1 MTMTPRIKRLLAPLL
16 ALLTAAP
23 LTAAPACRDI
33 AHEGRAYTLCTLD
46 AAQDDIRLF
55 HHNGGRVIGS
65 FARLE
70 DILEAQGLELT
81 FAMNA
86 GMYHDDRSPVGLY
99 VEKGRETSGLVANPG
114 PGNFGLLP
122 NGVFCLM
129 QGRAA
134 VVETLAFRK
143 NPPACRFASQSG
155 PMLVIGGK
163 LHPRFLR
170 DSTSRHFRNGV
181 GVEADGRTVHFVIS
195 DEPVTFWEFGT
206 LFRDALGTPNAL
218 YFDGSVSRLFAPSV
232 GRHDTGFPLG
242 PLVGAV
248 KPR

>member
-1 MTMTPRIKRLLAPLL
+1 MTPRIKRLLAPLL

-23 LTAAPACRDI
+23 LSAAPACRDI
-33 AHEGRAYTLCTLD
+33 AHQGRAYTLCTLD
-46 AAQDDIRLF
+46 AAADDIRLF
-55 HHNGGRVIGS
+55 HSDGGRVIGS

-70 DILEAQGLELT
+70 DMLAEEGLALT

-86 GMYHDDRSPVGLY
+86 GMYHEDRRPVGLY
-99 VEKGRETSGLVANPG
+99 LEEGRQTAPLVANPG

-129 QGRAA
+129 ENRAA
-134 VVETLAFRK
+134 VVETLAYRA
-143 NPPACRFASQSG
+143 NPPACRYASQSG
-155 PMLVIGGK
+155 PMLVLDGK
-163 LHPRFLR
+163 LHPRFLK

-181 GVEADGRTVHFVIS
+181 GVAADGQTVHFVIS
-195 DEPVTFWEFGT
+195 DERVTFWEFGT
-206 LFRDALGTPNAL
+206 LFRDALKTPNAL
-218 YFDGSVSRLFAPSV
+218 YFDGSVSRLFAPSI

-248 KPR
+248 VPKG

>member
-1 MTMTPRIKRLLAPLL
+1 MARINRLLAPLL

-46 AAQDDIRLF
+46 AAVDDIRLF
-55 HHNGGRVIGS
+55 HSNGGKVIGS

-70 DILEAQGLELT
+70 DMLAADGLELT

-99 VEKGRETSGLVANPG
+99 LEEGRQTAPLVTNPG
-114 PGNFGLLP
+114 PGNFGLVP

-129 QGRAA
+129 DGSAA
-134 VVETLAFRK
+134 VVETLAYDA
-143 NPPACRFASQSG
+143 NTPACRYASQSG
-155 PMLVIGGK
+155 PMLVLDGA

-181 GVEADGRTVHFVIS
+181 GVEADGRTIHFVIS

-206 LFRDALGTPNAL
+206 LFRDGLRTPNAL
-218 YFDGSVSRLFAPSV
+218 YFDGSVSRLFAPEV

-248 KPR
+248 KPKG